1 MPQQAMAL
9 AVETWKPEFD
19 AKNSQE
25 GEGRELVSH
34 GMPVSFFFFFF
45 ALKIKNNIQN
55 KQRDSFLTYME
66 SGESE
71 IQAWVVS
78 VSGESNSLCF

>member
-9 AVETWKPEFD
+9 TVETWKPEFD
-19 AKNSQE
+19 AKNPQE

-34 GMPVSFFFFFF
+34 GMPVSIFFV
-45 ALKIKNNIQN
+45 LKIKNNIQN
-55 KQRDSFLTYME
+55 KQRDSFLTYMG

-71 IQAWVVS
+71 VQAWVVS